1 MNEKDFRFKRF
12 SVLQS
17 AQVHKVGTDGVLLG
31 AWANFS
37 DSKTI
42 LDIGTGTGLI
52 ALMAAQKSNAEIT
65 GLDDDPQ
72 AIEISKLNFMNSPW
86 KSRLTATCCAL
97 QNYEPGLLFDHIV
110 SNPPFFVNS
119 LKSPDSRRNI
129 QRHTDS
135 LPHEILI
142 LAQKKFLKPD
152 GKFSVILPEVEAQ
165 HFRLGAT
172 SAGLYLNRIKKVY
185 PKPGGPCTRL
195 LMEFGFSSNT
205 CITDEL
211 IIQYNHNEYTPDYR
225 SLTADFYLNF

>member
-52 ALMAAQKSNAEIT
+52 ALMAAQKSNAKIT
-65 GLDDDPQ
+65 ALDDDPQ
-72 AIEISKLNFMNSPW
+72 AIEISQLNFTNSPW
-86 KSRLTATCCAL
+86 QSRLTATCCAL
-97 QNYEPGLLFDHIV
+97 QKYEPGLLFDHIV

-119 LKSPDSRRNI
+119 LKSPDSLRNI
-129 QRHTDS
+129 KRQADS

-142 LAQKKFLKPD
+142 LAQKKLLKPD
-152 GKFSVILPEVEAQ
+152 GKFSVILPEV
-165 HFRLGAT
+165 
-172 SAGLYLNRIKKVY
+172 
-185 PKPGGPCTRL
+185 
-195 LMEFGFSSNT
+195 
-205 CITDEL
+205 
-211 IIQYNHNEYTPDYR
+211 
-225 SLTADFYLNF
+225 